1 MSNATTGGQ
10 APRVPTTAA
19 GTAATAGVAEAA
31 PGFWGG
37 SRLYGLAVTLLGAV
51 GLYMSGLI
59 MYDKIELMKDPDF
72 VPACTINDV
81 ISCTDVMQ
89 SSQASVFVFPNP
101 FIGLFGFG
109 VVITVGVALLA
120 GARFRAWFWYGFLA
134 GLVFAVGFVHWLAFE
149 AVYSIEALCP
159 YCMVVWSVVLPLFL
173 ITLVHI
179 VWERQ
184 RDAAGI
190 HGADRYSF
198 AGGWIMP
205 VVVLVVWYAAFVV
218 LILAKFA

>member
-1 MSNATTGGQ
+1 MSHETTDGPAAQ
-10 APRVPTTAA
+10 APVTED
-19 GTAATAGVAEAA
+19 AAT
-31 PGFWGG
+31 GFWGG
-37 SRLYGLAVTLLGAV
+37 SRLYGLALTIFGAV
-51 GLYMSGLI
+51 GLFMSGLI
-59 MYDKIELMKDPDF
+59 MYDKIEIMKDPDF

-89 SSQASVFVFPNP
+89 SNQASAFGIPNP

-109 VVITVGVALLA
+109 VVLTIGVAVLA
-120 GARFRAWFWYGFLA
+120 GAKFRAWFWYGFLA
-134 GLVFAVGFVHWLAFE
+134 GLVFAVGFVHWLAYE

-159 YCMVVWSVVLPLFL
+159 YCMVVWTVTLPLF
-173 ITLVHI
+173 ITTLVHI

-190 HGADRYSF
+190 HGRDRYSF

-205 VVVLVVWYAAFVV
+205 TVVLVVWYAAFVV
-218 LILAKFA
+218 LILAQFA

>member
-1 MSNATTGGQ
+1 MSHETTDGPAAQTPVTEGE
-10 APRVPTTAA
+10 TT
-19 GTAATAGVAEAA
+19 
-31 PGFWGG
+31 GFWGA
-37 SRLYGLAVTLLGAV
+37 SRLYGLVVTLFGAI

-59 MYDKIELMKDPDF
+59 MYDKIEIMKDPDF

-89 SSQASVFVFPNP
+89 SNQASAFGIPNP

-109 VVITVGVALLA
+109 VVLTIGVALLA
-120 GARFRAWFWYGFLA
+120 GAKFRAWFWYGFLA
-134 GLVFAVGFVHWLAFE
+134 GLVFAVGFVHWLAYE
-149 AVYSIEALCP
+149 AVYDIDALCP
-159 YCMVVWSVVLPLFL
+159 YCMVVWAVVLPLFL

-205 VVVLVVWYAAFVV
+205 TVVLVVWYAAFVV
-218 LILAKFA
+218 LILVQFA